1 MFACAAGCHSA
12 ELGSRWPVPGKGDDS
27 PEQLS
32 DRQVAN
38 VKLSMARSLEQ
49 RREAEPAMSVYR
61 EAVEKYPQKALGYWR
76 MAVLKDRQGNVK
88 ESEELYRQALKLEP
102 KNAEIHCD
110 FGYSLYLQRRWADS
124 EDSLRQA
131 VALNSKLARAHNNLG
146 LVLAQT
152 DRRDESLAE
161 FRKAGCKD
169 AEARANL
176 AFVLTLNRQWD
187 DARAQYELAL
197 DANPDSAAAKS
208 GLENLNTLVAKSS
221 GDTPSSNSGSVALAS
236 GELPEEAGRATT
248 SAAPVVRGAA
258 PSQPDE

>member
-1 MFACAAGCHSA
+1 MFACVAGCHSPD
-12 ELGSRWPVPGKGDDS
+12 LGSRWPVPGKGDDS

-61 EAVEKYPQKALGYWR
+61 EAVEKDPQKALGYWR

-131 VALNSKLARAHNNLG
+131 LALNSKLARAHNNLG

-161 FRKAGCKD
+161 FRKAGCKE

-197 DANPDSAAAKS
+197 DANSDSAAAKS
-208 GLENLNTLVAKSS
+208 GLESLNTLVAKSS
-221 GDTPSSNSGSVALAS
+221 GETGTVALAS

-248 SAAPVVRGAA
+248 SAPVVRGAA
-258 PSQPDE
+258 PSQPEE